1 MRESASLLMS
11 WTRERFFSEFFD
23 LVGGEQYSGGAGN
36 SGEGGAQ
43 VVGHRT
49 QDVAPDGLPVGLQL
63 DGVFLLV
70 EAGIELVERFGVL
83 FPLDGLNGLELYS
96 GGEGAHHR
104 GDGHHAH
111 HGHRVARVAQG
122 EDPVGEHEVVVD
134 TKYRPP
140 ERRQCRMRSRRSGR
154 RYRPPP
160 DTKNQSGVIFRA
172 GMAQQDAADHIGDA
186 QKQKSDQQIPGN

>member
-1 MRESASLLMS
+1 MA
-11 WTRERFFSEFFD
+11 
-23 LVGGEQYSGGAGN
+23 APGN

-134 TKYRPP
+134 TKSAHQRGGNAVCVAVGQGGDTDH
-140 ERRQCRMRSRRSGR
+140 RQH
-154 RYRPPP
+154 
-160 DTKNQSGVIFRA
+160 KNQSGVIFRA